1 MNMWTIK
8 NALAMSVGVACAAA
22 GGVAYG
28 SALDRSG
35 QSLLGFLERGNYF
48 EFGGSLLDASVK
60 GVDMSG
66 NPTGNVANAYNFV
79 GATIKFQP
87 FDKVSVGFIYDEPFG
102 AAAEYEGENDFVTSP
117 TDAVFAGLPVV
128 TGPSI
133 VSDGQLAAYGL
144 DAGISGGTKVEVET
158 STLSAIVGYQPTEN
172 WNIYGGAVYQK
183 VEGSVR
189 LRGSTYSMFNGYDM
203 SLPSTHEWG
212 WLAGVA
218 YEIPDIALKISL
230 TYRSEIDYD
239 ANMRESL
246 PLVAAVGA
254 NSAELGGLIQQLVLN
269 GSIPAET
276 GQAIGAALGNLAGG
290 LCRWHHEGGHAT
302 VGEPRFSDWHHGR
315 HAPVRQRPLGAVVEI
330 FDPAGDVR
338 STGEG
343 GRPGDRQAGR
353 LQSRRL
359 FQGSVVRRPWLGTQV
374 QSGHCRFGVGR
385 LGWWCRQSRFL
396 AWPGRGVLECRA
408 GRSLQPDPEGRT
420 VRWREVLLVWRR
432 GGPNRCAQLRGRVQ
446 GQQRRGR
453 GREAGGTFLGGI
465 FVAAIGDLCTLLCS
479 LGETGA
485 VQART

>member
-1 MNMWTIK
+1 MWTIK

-218 YEIPDIALKISL
+218 YEIPDIALKITL

-290 LCRWHHEGGHAT
+290 FAAGTTKVVTPQSVNLDFQTGIMADTLLFGNVRWVQWSKFSIQPAMFGQLAKA
-302 VGEPRFSDWHHGR
+302 VG
-315 HAPVRQRPLGAVVEI
+315 PVI
-330 FDPAGDVR
+330 
-338 STGEG
+338 
-343 GRPGDRQAGR
+343 GRPDGFNLDDYSKDQWSADLGLARRFNQAIV
-353 LQSRRL
+353 
-359 FQGSVVRRPWLGTQV
+359 GSVSVGWDGGAGNPVSSLGPVEGYWNVGLGVRYSLTPKVEL
-374 QSGHCRFGVGR
+374 SGGVKYFWFGDAEAQTGAH
-385 LGWWCRQSRFL
+385 SY
-396 AWPGRGVLECRA
+396 A
-408 GRSLQPDPEGRT
+408 GEFKD
-420 VRWREVLLVWRR
+420 
-432 GGPNRCAQLRGRVQ
+432 NNA
-446 GQQRRGR
+446 
-453 GREAGGTFLGGI
+453 
-465 FVAAIGDLCTLLCS
+465 VAAGVK
-479 LGETGA
+479 LG
-485 VQART
+485 VHF